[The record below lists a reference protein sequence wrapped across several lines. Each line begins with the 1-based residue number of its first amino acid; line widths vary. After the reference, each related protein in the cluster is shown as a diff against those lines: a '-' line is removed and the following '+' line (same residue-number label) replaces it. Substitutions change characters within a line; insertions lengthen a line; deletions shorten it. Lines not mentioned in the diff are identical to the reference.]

1 MDRLLAC
8 AFSLGEM
15 NSAGRFHSRIRQLTL
30 NTVAIYSAIWAAQIY
45 FLCCQVS
52 FPPPAQSN
60 QILCGKVAGFGD
72 DFEVNQGKEESLLL
86 LPSRCLAFST
96 QLCFSPSSLPP
107 PQPLPVAR
115 GIPRTQSGRRESPT
129 SLAAAHHSLS
139 LAAEPFGDNC
149 DGHNDAGG
157 NHFNED
163 QSLLKA
169 VELLL
174 PRLRPTLP

>member
-1 MDRLLAC
+1 MDRLLAY

-30 NTVAIYSAIWAAQIY
+30 NTVAIYSAIWAAQIH
-45 FLCCQVS
+45 FLRCQ
-52 FPPPAQSN
+52 PPPQPPSN
-60 QILCGKVAGFGD
+60 QILCGKVARFGD
-72 DFEVNQGKEESLLL
+72 DFEVNQGKEESLLP
-86 LPSRCLAFST
+86 LPSRCLPFPTHLS
-96 QLCFSPSSLPP
+96 FSPSSLPP
-107 PQPLPVAR
+107 PQPLPVAW

-129 SLAAAHHSLS
+129 SLAAALHSLS
-139 LAAEPFGDNC
+139 LAAEPFGDNF
-149 DGHNDAGG
+149 DGHNDDGG

>member
-1 MDRLLAC
+1 MGRPNPLFTLP
-8 AFSLGEM
+8 AFL
-15 NSAGRFHSRIRQLTL
+15 
-30 NTVAIYSAIWAAQIY
+30 
-45 FLCCQVS
+45 
-52 FPPPAQSN
+52 PPPPPPSN
-60 QILCGKVAGFGD
+60 QNLCGKVAGFGD
-72 DFEVNQGKEESLLL
+72 DFEVNQGGKESLLPF
-86 LPSRCLAFST
+86 PS
-96 QLCFSPSSLPP
+96 QLFFSPSSLPP

-115 GIPRTQSGRRESPT
+115 GIPRTQSGRRESLT
-129 SLAAAHHSLS
+129 SLAAALHSLS
-139 LAAEPFGDNC
+139 LATEPFGDNF